1 MIMVDWIALEKIM
14 HQLGFI
20 VFTNRVVET
29 EEARE
34 KRLASIWNGDCAFE
48 AENEGDAD
56 WLK

>member
-1 MIMVDWIALEKIM
+1 ML
-14 HQLGFI
+14 QLGFI
-20 VFTNRVVET
+20 ILNFRIVET
-29 EEARE
+29 EEKRE

>member
-1 MIMVDWIALEKIM
+1 M

-20 VFTNRVVET
+20 VFNFRIVET
-29 EEARE
+29 EEKRE